1 MSEDLC
7 KDDLNIVNS
16 GVEPEIID
24 ENIVNEFPFNPNE
37 INIQIIPR
45 TIGQLVDMLE
55 YDEIIIPNFQRSAD
69 LWKPYQ
75 KSRFIESL
83 MLKLPIPLFYFAE
96 SENKNWIV
104 IDGLQRI
111 STLKQFILNGERNN
125 QDPLVLNNLEFRK
138 EYNGKTW
145 RDLPHEMKRRINTNQ
160 ITINLIGKETPKVV
174 QYTIFS
180 RINQASVT
188 LTSQEIRTA
197 LFQGF
202 QIDFLNELVSENTPS
217 GLAFNRATDS
227 SISDKRQ
234 ENLDFAS
241 RFIAFYLKGYEAYS
255 PDMEAFLLEGT
266 KAIPNQRQ
274 QQQQIL
280 NEFLQAMCFAH
291 DLFGGNAFRKPS
303 YGVRRNPINKSLFE
317 VMSVQFAHLTQEE
330 KQKIT
335 NSKNQF
341 ITRFNDLFD
350 RVLPSDASISDGYIE
365 IPKQNNLDRDRFIA
379 AISVGTAAP
388 EKVKFRHERFKNLL
402 LEFTK

>member
-1 MSEDLC
+1 MSEDFC
-7 KDDLNIVNS
+7 KDDLNVVNS

-55 YDEIIIPNFQRSAD
+55 YDEIIVPTFQRSAD

-96 SENKNWIV
+96 SDNKNWIV

-111 STLKQFILNGERNN
+111 STLKQFILNGEKNSEEA
-125 QDPLVLNNLEFRK
+125 LVLNNLEFRK

-145 RDLPHEMKRRINTNQ
+145 QDLPHEMKRRINTNQ
-160 ITINLIGKETPKVV
+160 ITINLIGKETPKLV

-217 GLAFNRATDS
+217 GIAFRLATDS
-227 SISDKRQ
+227 SISDRRQ

-241 RFIAFYLKGYEAYS
+241 RFIAFYLKGYETYS

-266 KAIPNQRQ
+266 KVIPDQRH

-280 NEFLQAMCFAH
+280 DKFSQAMHFAY

-303 YGVRRNPINKSLFE
+303 NGVRRNPINKSLFE
-317 VMSVQFAHLTQEE
+317 VMSVHFAHLSQQN
-330 KQKIT
+330 KQNILNAK
-335 NSKNQF
+335 SHF

-350 RVLPSDASISDGYIE
+350 SVLPTDASISDGYIE
-365 IPKQNNLDRDRFIA
+365 IQKEFNVDRAKFLA
-379 AISVGTAAP
+379 AVSVGTASP
-388 EKVKFRHERFKNLL
+388 DKVKFRHERFKKMLA
-402 LEFTK
+402 EFTA